1 MRFKIIGGISQGLH
15 YLHEESTHVTVI
27 HRNLKANNTL
37 LDADMNPKFSDF
49 GLSDLYGFEEQE
61 CTTRRVVGTL

>member
-27 HRNLKANNTL
+27 HRNLK
-37 LDADMNPKFSDF
+37 DADMNPKFSDF